1 MKKGLLILSVAALGF
16 AACNGGFKKGPAGLL
31 YNIHNDVKGDSIAD
45 GDFISLNIIAKT
57 DGDSVLYNSYELD
70 RPSQTFVS
78 KPAYPGD
85 LFYAIKLLSKGDS
98 ATFKINLDSA
108 EAKGQP
114 KPATIKG
121 HYIIYTVKIE
131 EVIHKDTAD
140 QKGFQSKVEA
150 YFKAEGERSKNA
162 EEKNIKKYI
171 DASKVKPTT
180 LPSGLYVITTTEGKG
195 VQPIVGDSVVVN
207 YTGKLL
213 SGKVFDTSL
222 EADAKKANI
231 FNPARAPYKPLS
243 LIVGKGNV
251 IPGFDEAVL
260 HMKKGEKA
268 TIVIPSKLGYGE
280 QGMPGGMIGPFTPL
294 VFDLELVD
302 VIQKH
307 EAPVAPTAPPVAPV
321 AAPAK

>member
-31 YNIHNDVKGDSIAD
+31 YNIHDDVKGDSIAD

-78 KPAYPGD
+78 KPTYPGD

-98 ATFKINLDSA
+98 ATFKIDLDSA

-121 HYIIYTVKIE
+121 KYVIYTVKIE

-140 QKGFQSKVEA
+140 EKGFQAKVEA
-150 YFKAEGERSKNA
+150 YFKAEGDKAKNN

-171 DASKVKPTT
+171 DNNSVKAKT
-180 LPSGLYVITTTEGKG
+180 LPSGLSVATTTEGKG
-195 VQPIVGDSVVVN
+195 VQPVAGDSVVVN

-213 SGKVFDTSL
+213 SGKVFDTSV
-222 EADAKKANI
+222 EANAKKANI
-231 FNPARAPYKPLS
+231 FNPARAPYQPLS
-243 LIVGKGNV
+243 LIIGKGNV
-251 IPGFDEAVL
+251 IPGFDEGVMQ
-260 HMKKGEKA
+260 MKKGEKA
-268 TIVIPSKLGYGE
+268 TIIIPSKLGYGE

-294 VFDLELVD
+294 IFDLELVD
-302 VIQKH
+302 VIQKN
-307 EAPVAPTAPPVAPV
+307 EAPAGPAAPV
-321 AAPAK
+321 TPAK

>member
-78 KPAYPGD
+78 KPAYEGD

-98 ATFKINLDSA
+98 ATFKIDLDSA

-114 KPATIKG
+114 KPATLKG
-121 HYIIYTVKIE
+121 KYVIYTVKIE

-140 QKGFQSKVEA
+140 EQGFQAKVEA
-150 YFKAEGERSKNA
+150 YFKAEGDRAKNN
-162 EEKNIKKYI
+162 EEKNIKAYVDKN
-171 DASKVKPTT
+171 KVKAKK
-180 LPSGLYVITTTEGKG
+180 LPSGLYVITNKEGTG
-195 VQPIVGDSVVVN
+195 VQPVVGDSVVVN

-213 SGKVFDTSL
+213 SGKVFDTSV

-231 FNPARAPYKPLS
+231 FNPARAPYQPLS
-243 LIVGKGNV
+243 LIIGKGNV
-251 IPGFDEAVL
+251 IPGFDEAVMQ
-260 HMKKGEKA
+260 MKKGEKA
-268 TIVIPSKLGYGE
+268 TVIIPSKLGYGE

-294 VFDLELVD
+294 IFDLELVD
-302 VIQKH
+302 VIQKN
-307 EAPVAPTAPPVAPV
+307 EAPAAPAAPVAPAP
-321 AAPAK
+321 

>member
-16 AACNGGFKKGPAGLL
+16 AACNGGFKKGPSGLL

-78 KPAYPGD
+78 KPSYPGD

-98 ATFKINLDSA
+98 ATFKIDLDSA

-114 KPATIKG
+114 RPATIKG
-121 HYIIYTVKIE
+121 KYIIYTVKIE

-140 QKGFQSKVEA
+140 EKGFQSKVEA
-150 YFKAEGERSKNA
+150 YFKSEGERAKNA
-162 EEKNIKKYI
+162 EDKNIKKYI
-171 DASKVKPTT
+171 ADNSLKAET
-180 LPSGLYVITTTEGKG
+180 LPSGLYIVTTTEGKG
-195 VQPIVGDSVVVN
+195 IQPVVGDSVVVN

-213 SGKVFDTSL
+213 SGKVFDTSV
-222 EADAKKANI
+222 EAEAKKANI

-251 IPGFDEAVL
+251 IPGFDEAL
-260 HMKKGEKA
+260 MKMKKGGKS
-268 TIVIPSKLGYGE
+268 TVIIPSKLGYGE

-294 VFDLELVD
+294 IFDLELVD
-302 VIQKH
+302 VIQKN
-307 EAPVAPTAPPVAPV
+307 EAPAAPPAPAAPTT
-321 AAPAK
+321 PAQ

>member
-16 AACNGGFKKGPAGLL
+16 AACGGGFKKGPSGLL

-78 KPAYPGD
+78 KPAYEGD

-98 ATFKINLDSA
+98 ATFKIDLDSA

-114 KPATIKG
+114 KPATLKG
-121 HYIIYTVKIE
+121 KYVIYTVKIE

-140 QKGFQSKVEA
+140 EQGFQAKVEA
-150 YFKAEGERSKNA
+150 YFKAEGDRAKNN
-162 EEKNIKKYI
+162 EEKNIKAYVDKN
-171 DASKVKPTT
+171 KVKAKT
-180 LPSGLYVITTTEGKG
+180 LPSGLYVVTNKEGSG
-195 VQPIVGDSVVVN
+195 VQPVVGDSVVVN

-213 SGKVFDTSL
+213 SGKVFDTSV

-231 FNPARAPYKPLS
+231 FNPARAPYQPLS
-243 LIVGKGNV
+243 LIIGKGNV
-251 IPGFDEAVL
+251 IPGFDEGVMQ
-260 HMKKGEKA
+260 MKKGEKA
-268 TIVIPSKLGYGE
+268 TVIIPSKLGYGE

-294 VFDLELVD
+294 IFDLELVD
-302 VIQKH
+302 VIQKN
-307 EAPVAPTAPPVAPV
+307 EAPATPAAPVAPAP
-321 AAPAK
+321 